1 MLQRMRSRPE
11 TTPFA
16 RPQTPAAKCLH
27 LIRLGGPTTR
37 PQLIEATG
45 LSQPTITR
53 AVTALLNAGL
63 IRPREDLTQVHGPG
77 RPTTPLELAPFRP
90 VLAGAAVGTETTY
103 IGIYDAHGR
112 RLRHSEIPVR
122 VVDESAGD
130 FLEHLVAGINRIL
143 ARINRPLA
151 AVGVTT
157 SGRVDHRG
165 LVTAPN
171 LGWQAV
177 DFTSALRYHFDV
189 PVTVTAATSAILGAE
204 TQLAPLPTDS
214 DDTPATLAIFAD
226 DSVSAALARPGGVAQ
241 LDTLPHVTF
250 PTPAVQ
256 PGGSTPAD
264 VRAAAASTS
273 EKVRPDVRRTE
284 DMLRTAPTSTEE
296 RLSTEGLMAQVA
308 AAGHGSLTL
317 TQVTERAGRNAH
329 LRALLDARSRA
340 LAAVVGKLITKH
352 RPHTVVL
359 AGSAFTA
366 DEQAPR
372 TFARAFH
379 EEVGRG
385 HDVDLRLI
393 PGHRDIVLSIARA
406 VALDKLLRE
415 PIAVA
420 DSAGANS
427 AGAAAT

>member
-1 MLQRMRSRPE
+1 
-11 TTPFA
+11 
-16 RPQTPAAKCLH
+16 
-27 LIRLGGPTTR
+27 
-37 PQLIEATG
+37 
-45 LSQPTITR
+45 
-53 AVTALLNAGL
+53 
-63 IRPREDLTQVHGPG
+63 
-77 RPTTPLELAPFRP
+77 
-90 VLAGAAVGTETTY
+90 
-103 IGIYDAHGR
+103 
-112 RLRHSEIPVR
+112 
-122 VVDESAGD
+122 
-130 FLEHLVAGINRIL
+130 
-143 ARINRPLA
+143 
-151 AVGVTT
+151 
-157 SGRVDHRG
+157 
-165 LVTAPN
+165 
-171 LGWQAV
+171 
-177 DFTSALRYHFDV
+177 
-189 PVTVTAATSAILGAE
+189 
-204 TQLAPLPTDS
+204 
-214 DDTPATLAIFAD
+214 
-226 DSVSAALARPGGVAQ
+226 
-241 LDTLPHVTF
+241 
-250 PTPAVQ
+250 
-256 PGGSTPAD
+256 
-264 VRAAAASTS
+264 
-273 EKVRPDVRRTE
+273 
-284 DMLRTAPTSTEE
+284 
-296 RLSTEGLMAQVA
+296 MAQVA

-427 AGAAAT
+427 TGAAAT